1 MTVKNLYIVL
11 GDIHRNLAS
20 GVKNHLFTNYTDINY
35 KIIITKHIVV
45 DSNSIYFFM
54 KSLSNNLNDTI
65 SLLREGNNKIIYQV
79 LDRNWKNDIKKN
91 THFLKELVD
100 RKLIDHLIFN
110 SNCHMNLYELK
121 IKKSYIFHEYDN
133 RYEQTKNI
141 KYDIEYHG
149 HFKKS
154 SFNDEICKKY
164 NIKTSFNDEKCTEHT
179 IKTIKDK
186 KVKTTKVKGIQLRNS
201 DACIH
206 IDYLKN
212 DKPYYYYHTSTK
224 LSTALLFNCV
234 FICNR
239 IPVYVEIL
247 GGDYKYYIEDDLS
260 NLQVIIDKSVNV
272 LKNKTLYDEYIN
284 EMKQYKDI
292 LSPPNIFKNYI
303 DIFNNV

>member
-1 MTVKNLYIVL
+1 MTIKNVYIVFEKIKKTNTA
-11 GDIHRNLAS
+11 GI
-20 GVKNHLFTNYTDINY
+20 KNYLFTNYTDINY
-35 KIIITKHIVV
+35 KIIITNKMIV

-54 KSLSNNLNDTI
+54 KSLPTNFNNI
-65 SLLREGNNKIIYQV
+65 VQLLRKGNNKIIYQV
-79 LDRNWKNDIKKN
+79 LDINWTKDIKNN
-91 THFLKELVD
+91 TLFLKELID

-110 SNCHMNLYELK
+110 SNSHMNLYKIK

-133 RYEQTKNI
+133 RYEPTKNI

-149 HFKKS
+149 IFAKS
-154 SFNDEICKKY
+154 SFNDKICKKY
-164 NIKTSFNDEKCTEHT
+164 NIKTSFNDEKSTEHN

-186 KVKTTKVKGIQLRNS
+186 RREKRIKLQNS

-247 GGDYKYYIEDDLS
+247 GIDYKYYIEDDLS

-292 LSPPNIFKNYI
+292 LSPPNLFKNYI

>member
-1 MTVKNLYIVL
+1 VFEKIKRTNTAGIKNY
-11 GDIHRNLAS
+11 
-20 GVKNHLFTNYTDINY
+20 LFTNYTDINY
-35 KIIITKHIVV
+35 NIIVTNKMIV
-45 DSNSIYFFM
+45 DSNSIYFIM
-54 KSLSNNLNDTI
+54 KSLPKNLNDTI

-79 LDRNWKNDIKKN
+79 LDINWTKDIKKN
-91 THFLKELVD
+91 TLFLKELVD

-133 RYEQTKNI
+133 RYESTNNI

-149 HFKKS
+149 TLAKS
-154 SFNDEICKKY
+154 SFNDELCKKY
-164 NIKTSFNDEKCTEHT
+164 NIKILFNNEKSTEHN

-186 KVKTTKVKGIQLRNS
+186 KVKTKKVKGMQLQNS

-247 GGDYKYYIEDDLS
+247 GIDYKYYIEDDLS

-303 DIFNNV
+303 DIFNNI